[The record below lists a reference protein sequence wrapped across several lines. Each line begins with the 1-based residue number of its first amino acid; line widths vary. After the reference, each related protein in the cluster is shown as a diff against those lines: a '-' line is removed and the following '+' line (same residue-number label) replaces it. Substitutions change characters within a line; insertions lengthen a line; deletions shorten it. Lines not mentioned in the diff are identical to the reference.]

1 MVKVNKFTPNKSEYF
16 DSFQGDNFLQWT
28 PSHSNSSQMNHLYPP
43 MVSPPQHYPN
53 SATYSITADLRPP
66 PSSSTHSLSPYPLPP
81 LLPSSSAHSQ
91 NHLFDPFHSKSQ
103 SLSPDSILQRGGG
116 GYYGTPPDHSSPS
129 PQHLLSNSLHRTS
142 PHYHQT
148 GSPSDDC
155 GLSAAAGAAEASAGN
170 QTYDEHDVSMELL
183 GESQETGGGGGGGLK
198 IRSSLKVLRFE
209 DEDSRDSCSDSKPN
223 LCRLCGKTYARPST
237 LKTHLR
243 THSGERPYR

>member
-1 MVKVNKFTPNKSEYF
+1 M
-16 DSFQGDNFLQWT
+16 G
-28 PSHSNSSQMNHLYPP
+28 HLYPP

-66 PSSSTHSLSPYPLPP
+66 PSSSSHSLSPYSLPP
-81 LLPSSSAHSQ
+81 LVPSSSAHTQ
-91 NHLFDPFHSKSQ
+91 NHLFDPFHSKS
-103 SLSPDSILQRGGG
+103 LSPDSLLQRGGG

-142 PHYHQT
+142 PQYLQA

-155 GLSAAAGAAEASAGN
+155 GLSAAAAVEASAGNHN

-183 GESQETGGGGGGGLK
+183 GGSPAGGLK
-198 IRSSLKVLRFE
+198 IRSSSSLKVLRFE